1 MSRGIN
7 TWEVWENTDGSQA
20 KPVSAIEWLAQK
32 GYKQMNANR
41 YLQFFQETCREEG
54 IYEVVIYWKGGGGH
68 ATILQ
73 RFADGELRRIEPQ
86 HDNQAGSGREWDDL
100 EFLCRHGRTNPFPAS
115 GVMRID
121 NKLFN
126 VAFLDIFG
134 K

>member
-1 MSRGIN
+1 MGGLGKYGRI
-7 TWEVWENTDGSQA
+7 TA
-20 KPVSAIEWLAQK
+20 KPVSVIEWLAQK

-41 YLQFFQETCREEG
+41 YLQFFQESCREEG

-86 HDNQAGSGREWDDL
+86 LDNQAGSGREWDDL
-100 EFLCRHGRTNPFPAS
+100 GFLCRHGRSNPSPAS